1 MSIFAAPTF
10 YNQADQNIY
19 NQGFS
24 FVPQERF
31 RGGAFNFP
39 TTPTTTGAATGIETV
54 PINMGGGGGNSMF
67 TGGVNNL
74 ITDYNTIT
82 KDRYFRNQDTPLVD
96 DLYQSKLDKTF
107 MGFPSYKQQE
117 LTGPDLGEYIGTN
130 TDVPLELTRAGRIQ
144 EGLGSFKD
152 KIGNV
157 MGSISGFGP
166 ISMAL
171 NAMDRFDT
179 LSPVDQQFINM
190 NMGYTGPTVFG
201 ENRSGLSKDPYGINT
216 RSAFGNYAD
225 YVENFNT
232 DYTDEELAN
241 MSKFRRQKIQFYQQ
255 KQKELQEIR
264 EAEIQK
270 QKEQAQSFMDKN
282 PNYGDPEKNINPGS
296 GGGKGYDPGADYSGS
311 DKRSQ
316 DNRSSDLGF
325 SDIRL
330 KENIELIG
338 KSPSNINIYRFN
350 YISNPIK
357 YQGVMAHEVP
367 WASQKHGS
375 GYLMVDY
382 NKIDV
387 DFKKDIDY
395 SSKTLY
401 KEDLD

>member
-1 MSIFAAPTF
+1 MSIFAAPAF
-10 YNQADQNIY
+10 YNQADQNIF
-19 NQGFS
+19 NQGDR
-24 FVPQERF
+24 FVTQEPYRL
-31 RGGAFNFP
+31 GNPIPISTGTA
-39 TTPTTTGAATGIETV
+39 TSGAATGIQTV
-54 PINMGGGGGNSMF
+54 PINMGGGGGGGSMF
-67 TGGVNNL
+67 TGGVNDL
-74 ITDYNTIT
+74 ITDFQTA
-82 KDRYFRNQDTPLVD
+82 
-96 DLYQSKLDKTF
+96 LDKRQNRINNPSNTF
-107 MGFPSYKQQE
+107 LGFNTMRDQQ
-117 LTGPDLGEYIGTN
+117 LTGPDLGEYIGSN
-130 TDVPLELTRAGRIQ
+130 IDVPQELTMAGRIQ

-166 ISMAL
+166 ISAIL
-171 NAMDRFDT
+171 GSMDRFDT

-201 ENRSGLSKDPYGINT
+201 ENKSGLSKDPYGINT
-216 RSAFGNYAD
+216 RSMFGNYAD

-241 MSKFRRQKIQFYQQ
+241 MSKFRQQKIRFYQQ

-264 EAEIQK
+264 EAEIEKQK
-270 QKEQAQSFMDKN
+270 QQARSFMDKN

-350 YISNPIK
+350 YINNPVK

-367 WASQKHGS
+367 WAIQKHNS

-382 NKIDV
+382 NKVDV